1 MTRGHRH
8 FVPRPRAMQNGP
20 LRGPLPGSHWEM
32 SLRSIRAKIDD
43 PSGASPPAGSSGRF
57 NERVRQT
64 GVAPPAGARSIGIG
78 HPRSGDRCVATHPT
92 PDDPLRV
99 AEQGGKER
107 TSLGESS
114 EYPIDT
120 YARGFPSRGN
130 YHYICTP
137 NK

>member
-1 MTRGHRH
+1 MIPPGLRP
-8 FVPRPRAMQNGP
+8 PRDRQAFSTKGYDRPGRAP
-20 LRGPLPGSHWEM
+20 L
-32 SLRSIRAKIDD
+32 
-43 PSGASPPAGSSGRF
+43 
-57 NERVRQT
+57 
-64 GVAPPAGARSIGIG
+64 AGARSIGIG

-137 NK
+137 SK